1 MLEQPEASVGT
12 APAATLLY
20 QQAPSLEGGR
30 IKAGIAQIVAEDV
43 ERRRGLDVDDDVVLL
58 DVAGIEAVA
67 QSDAFEGLGVRQAC
81 RQKAHE
87 VDASGPLRRVYV
99 DWRIIHRP
107 WPRFQPALAC
117 MPAIRGR
124 KRSPASRKVWASS
137 SCSGGM
143 SFTCRVRG

>member
-30 IKAGIAQIVAEDV
+30 IKAGIAQLVAEDV

-67 QSDAFEGLGVRQAC
+67 QSDAFEGL
-81 RQKAHE
+81 
-87 VDASGPLRRVYV
+87 
-99 DWRIIHRP
+99 
-107 WPRFQPALAC
+107 
-117 MPAIRGR
+117 
-124 KRSPASRKVWASS
+124 
-137 SCSGGM
+137 
-143 SFTCRVRG
+143 